1 MSSTYSTN
9 LAIELIGT
17 GDQAGAWGNTTNTN
31 LGTLIE
37 QAISGYV
44 TQAVSTGATTTI
56 TIPNGATGVARNM
69 YIELTGTGGA
79 STFLE
84 VPSNKKLYFIYN
96 NTTGAVT
103 VRVSGQTGVSVL
115 AGEKKILVSNGTDI
129 VEATTYIINGN
140 SANLTTLTVASANI
154 TTLTGT
160 TFGDTGITQ
169 LRGASGNITT
179 LTGSVFGTVATTQLR
194 GASGVIT
201 TLAGTTATYSD
212 VRATSAN
219 ITTLTG
225 TTFGDTSTT
234 QLRGAS
240 GVITTLTGTTSTY
253 SDVRGTSG
261 NITTLTGT
269 TVTYAS
275 GNIGQFGATS
285 ANITT
290 LTGTTATYS
299 DVRGTSANITTL
311 TGTNFSATSLTLT
324 NALGRASG
332 GTGVA
337 TAPSN
342 GQLLIGNGTGYTLA
356 ALTAGSNISIT
367 NGAGSISIAA
377 TGGLTG
383 TTSANLT
390 ALGVGAAASLTSGS
404 SNTCVGYNAGNS
416 INTGSFNTLVGHAA
430 GDSITDS
437 NWNSMVGYFAG
448 NNVTTGT
455 ANSFVGY
462 YAGNGVSTGGL
473 NSALGDSSFYSGNYT
488 NSTCLGYDS
497 GVNGSNQ
504 VQLGNSS
511 TTAYAYG
518 AVVDRAS
525 DIRDKADVQD
535 TNLGL
540 NFVMSLRPRMYRWD
554 YREDYRPPKPS
565 SNASKEEWDAWRE
578 ACKIDN
584 LTHNGTHK
592 RTRFHQGLIA
602 QEVKQV
608 MDTMGIDFGGYQ
620 DFKIKGGEDRVT
632 IAYGELIGP
641 IIKALQELKAE
652 FDEYKRTHP

>member
-44 TQAVSTGATTTI
+44 TQGVTTGNTTTI
-56 TIPNGATGVARNM
+56 TIPNGSTGVARNM
-69 YIELTGTGGA
+69 YIELTGTGG
-79 STFLE
+79 SNTFLE
-84 VPSNKKLYFIYN
+84 VPSNKKLYFIFN
-96 NTTGAVT
+96 NASGAVT
-103 VRVSGQTGVSVL
+103 VRVSGQTGVSVA

-129 VEATTYIINGN
+129 VEATTYIINGG
-140 SANLTTLTVASANI
+140 SANLTNLSATSANI
-154 TTLTGT
+154 TT
-160 TFGDTGITQ
+160 IT
-169 LRGASGNITT
+169 S
-179 LTGSVFGTVATTQLR
+179 
-194 GASGVIT
+194 
-201 TLAGTTATYSD
+201 
-212 VRATSAN
+212 TSAN

-225 TTFGDTSTT
+225 TTFGDVSTTQLRGSSANITTLTGTTFGTVGTT

-240 GVITTLTGTTSTY
+240 ASITTLTGTTSTY
-253 SDVRGTSG
+253 T
-261 NITTLTGT
+261 
-269 TVTYAS
+269 
-275 GNIGQFGATS
+275 
-285 ANITT
+285 
-290 LTGTTATYS
+290 

-324 NALGRASG
+324 NALARSSG
-332 GTGVA
+332 GTGLT

-342 GQLLIGNGTGYTLA
+342 GQLLIGNGSGYTLA

>member
-1 MSSTYSTN
+1 
-9 LAIELIGT
+9 
-17 GDQAGAWGNTTNTN
+17 
-31 LGTLIE
+31 
-37 QAISGYV
+37 
-44 TQAVSTGATTTI
+44 
-56 TIPNGATGVARNM
+56 
-69 YIELTGTGGA
+69 
-79 STFLE
+79 
-84 VPSNKKLYFIYN
+84 
-96 NTTGAVT
+96 
-103 VRVSGQTGVSVL
+103 
-115 AGEKKILVSNGTDI
+115 
-129 VEATTYIINGN
+129 
-140 SANLTTLTVASANI
+140 
-154 TTLTGT
+154 
-160 TFGDTGITQ
+160 
-169 LRGASGNITT
+169 
-179 LTGSVFGTVATTQLR
+179 
-194 GASGVIT
+194 
-201 TLAGTTATYSD
+201 
-212 VRATSAN
+212 
-219 ITTLTG
+219 
-225 TTFGDTSTT
+225 
-234 QLRGAS
+234 
-240 GVITTLTGTTSTY
+240 
-253 SDVRGTSG
+253 
-261 NITTLTGT
+261 
-269 TVTYAS
+269 
-275 GNIGQFGATS
+275 
-285 ANITT
+285 
-290 LTGTTATYS
+290 
-299 DVRGTSANITTL
+299 
-311 TGTNFSATSLTLT
+311 
-324 NALGRASG
+324 
-332 GTGVA
+332 
-337 TAPSN
+337 
-342 GQLLIGNGTGYTLA
+342 
-356 ALTAGSNISIT
+356 
-367 NGAGSISIAA
+367 
-377 TGGLTG
+377 LTG

-455 ANSFVGY
+455 ANTFMGY

-473 NSALGDSSFYSGNYT
+473 NTALGDSAFYTGNHT